1 MKSVPSPTNPAK
13 TIQVP
18 VFNIPVKQI
27 ARLLVGLES
36 NFYGNAPSIDNLS
49 KPLRDRFGIVE
60 FEVNSAN
67 TLDEINV
74 IDQILQPFMQRMFGS
89 AEAEQARVE
98 VRERFNT
105 FVSGPYKSLL
115 NTEEGKNSKE
125 GTLQNLSF
133 RNQFDTVV
141 QPLESYICG
150 PDRRLE
156 SSPLPEELKLFLKEV
171 VRSYC
176 SWSEMQNISPQQL
189 TGMIKSALIGLLFI
203 RGLLPVWND
212 QLEADLQTKQQAGR
226 DWSQFKA
233 KLSAQLAHYTSF
245 LFDDFV
251 YDIIASTDGKP
262 EVFEQY
268 FKPTQK
274 ATELLRKEATAASH
288 KQQVS
293 KRALTRGST
302 ISGPEASNTEKRT
315 KIGSFFQ
322 GLVSPRKKETSSTN
336 TIPTSPRVQS
346 SEGLL
351 LKKTQTRSTQVKRG
365 WVREL
370 SHYLKSNNLSNSDP
384 GYIRHLNSAMAR
396 RANYEVF
403 EVAPAAFCLR
413 QLEAYLEATDK
424 KDQAASDNLKKAQVL
439 LSTLASQER
448 KQAERDSQQAKRQAS
463 TNTSGTSATAK
474 SPLSKKPAF
483 VPNLDLGELKN
494 SPFAEDAI
502 EAENTSAPDKTES
515 SGSTD
520 VETESSQD
528 EQVAINEVG
537 NIENEKNNG

>member
-156 SSPLPEELKLFLKEV
+156 SSPLPEELK
-171 VRSYC
+171 
-176 SWSEMQNISPQQL
+176 
-189 TGMIKSALIGLLFI
+189 
-203 RGLLPVWND
+203 
-212 QLEADLQTKQQAGR
+212 
-226 DWSQFKA
+226 
-233 KLSAQLAHYTSF
+233 
-245 LFDDFV
+245 
-251 YDIIASTDGKP
+251 
-262 EVFEQY
+262 
-268 FKPTQK
+268 
-274 ATELLRKEATAASH
+274 
-288 KQQVS
+288 
-293 KRALTRGST
+293 
-302 ISGPEASNTEKRT
+302 
-315 KIGSFFQ
+315 
-322 GLVSPRKKETSSTN
+322 
-336 TIPTSPRVQS
+336 
-346 SEGLL
+346 
-351 LKKTQTRSTQVKRG
+351 
-365 WVREL
+365 
-370 SHYLKSNNLSNSDP
+370 
-384 GYIRHLNSAMAR
+384 
-396 RANYEVF
+396 
-403 EVAPAAFCLR
+403 
-413 QLEAYLEATDK
+413 
-424 KDQAASDNLKKAQVL
+424 
-439 LSTLASQER
+439 
-448 KQAERDSQQAKRQAS
+448 
-463 TNTSGTSATAK
+463 
-474 SPLSKKPAF
+474 
-483 VPNLDLGELKN
+483 
-494 SPFAEDAI
+494 
-502 EAENTSAPDKTES
+502 
-515 SGSTD
+515 
-520 VETESSQD
+520 
-528 EQVAINEVG
+528 
-537 NIENEKNNG
+537 